1 MTLNLNVPA
10 ELRLAQKI
18 ARLIGETMTW
28 VVSEDL
34 RERLARIERTGAQA
48 SVEELLVIAER
59 AAAQVKR
66 PYLDHAELLY
76 DESGLPK

>member
-1 MTLNLNVPA
+1 MPLNLNVPA

-28 VVSEDL
+28 IVTGDL
-34 RERLARIERTGAQA
+34 GERLVRIERTGAQA
-48 SVEELLVIAER
+48 SLEELLVIAEQ